1 MQASIKIM
9 GIDVD
14 MMSNDIFIDKMNEYL
29 TEGHLDVILFAS
41 TGMLNRAVE
50 DEEYR
55 CLLEQAELFLPGEEA
70 LLTTHH
76 VDVLEAGDMV
86 VSCHS
91 FGMML
96 ENLTKED
103 RTLYII
109 ADSGESVDKL
119 QDYCQAMQPE
129 LRVVGSYSY
138 MMNLEDAAVVNEI
151 NSHTPDIILLNLP
164 IGLQEEWLAE
174 HAPLL
179 NARLCIAIGGVA
191 ELILATRR
199 ETPRWV
205 RKLRLG
211 GVYHRVFREQAVK
224 KDVRARIFR
233 KKVTKYNSQ
242 KEIHDY
248 TQDDRE

>member
-109 ADSGESVDKL
+109 ADSGESVDKR
-119 QDYCQAMQPE
+119 QYRCVRRWASRT
-129 LRVVGSYSY
+129 LR
-138 MMNLEDAAVVNEI
+138 
-151 NSHTPDIILLNLP
+151 
-164 IGLQEEWLAE
+164 
-174 HAPLL
+174 
-179 NARLCIAIGGVA
+179 
-191 ELILATRR
+191 
-199 ETPRWV
+199 
-205 RKLRLG
+205 
-211 GVYHRVFREQAVK
+211 
-224 KDVRARIFR
+224 
-233 KKVTKYNSQ
+233 
-242 KEIHDY
+242 
-248 TQDDRE
+248 